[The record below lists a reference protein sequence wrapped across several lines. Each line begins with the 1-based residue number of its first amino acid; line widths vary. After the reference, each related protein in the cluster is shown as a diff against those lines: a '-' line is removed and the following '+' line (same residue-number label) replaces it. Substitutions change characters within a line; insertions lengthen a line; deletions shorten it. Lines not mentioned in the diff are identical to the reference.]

1 MFTRWRRTY
10 RQRRQRA
17 RWLYGWFTGL
27 VCCGSCFGAAAFASG
42 LQFLVLK
49 CKLHIPTSPQCCAIP
64 VACWRHASAAFAVAH
79 VIEFLCF
86 SFTKLMVLNRMIERA
101 VIHETATS
109 RWSHI
114 VIRWFKFGFASS
126 AASSCIANT
135 DLANNFSNVS
145 DLQSLLLRL
154 TLKPLKCF
162 PRLMSCFRAFLPL
175 PGLACCVIEFRAL
188 LCAKCLNGLVLQ
200 VGIQHGNVNCVW
212 SGFDFKLVM
221 RASTHTPATQ
231 RQHGSR
237 FV

>member
-1 MFTRWRRTY
+1 M
-10 RQRRQRA
+10 
-17 RWLYGWFTGL
+17 
-27 VCCGSCFGAAAFASG
+27 
-42 LQFLVLK
+42 
-49 CKLHIPTSPQCCAIP
+49 
-64 VACWRHASAAFAVAH
+64 
-79 VIEFLCF
+79 IEFLCF
-86 SFTKLMVLNRMIERA
+86 SFTKLMVLNRMIECA
-101 VIHETATS
+101 VIHS

-114 VIRWFKFGFASS
+114 VIRWFKFDFASS

-175 PGLACCVIEFRAL
+175 PCLACCVIEFRAL